1 LTKKRSISPVKHIP
15 QRSCVGCGQVRPK
28 RELVRLVKV
37 AGGGVE
43 VDPSGKKSG
52 RGAYL
57 CPAVECWQAGLGKG
71 RLDYVLRT
79 RLSEENRERLMSLA
93 GSWDK
98 ERAIG

>member
-1 LTKKRSISPVKHIP
+1 LTKKRSTSPVKHIP
-15 QRSCVGCGQVRPK
+15 QRSCVACGQVRPK
-28 RELVRLVKV
+28 RELVRLVRLP
-37 AGGGVE
+37 GGGVE
-43 VDPSGKKSG
+43 VDPSGRKAG

-57 CPAVECWQAGLGKG
+57 CPATDCWQAGLGKR

-98 ERAIG
+98 E